1 MSWKQVDRFLAKIET
16 YKDNGRSEEQN
27 IKTITANFWSL
38 VEMGELRATEGTD
51 AETERKDQ
59 ESLLGR
65 IIDEYLLSVQ
75 DGSTK

>member
-38 VEMGELRATEGTD
+38 VEMGELKAAEGTD

-65 IIDEYLLSVQ
+65 IIDEYLLSVRSA
-75 DGSTK
+75 GK